1 MATGDSQVSYRIEI
15 HCVMLIVPC
24 LSRVDQRVGAGDV
37 KQMTTFSE
45 QMSRLVNVNVF
56 TI

>member
-1 MATGDSQVSYRIEI
+1 MATGDSQVSCRIEI